1 VLPTNHIRSTDH
13 VILTP
18 LEDHLQPDTSEGNLV
33 SEIETFLS
41 HLDDSSTSKTNDL
54 EINFEN
60 PDDLLMEFLITNK
73 EPSEVTVPVNQEIR
87 IDSSLTLDLKIVTK
101 NPSPKTQMKSKP
113 KTNLQR
119 VHDYRKR
126 KKNEEILRNQELKD
140 LKIKNSDLKVKFGLL
155 ENEVRKRKKI
165 MFKKFKSNNYKC

>member
-73 EPSEVTVPVNQEIR
+73 EPSEVTVPVNQEIK
-87 IDSSLTLDLKIVTK
+87 IDGDVTLDLIEDFDLSLIKFD
-101 NPSPKTQMKSKP
+101 SKEVM
-113 KTNLQR
+113 TMTSEAQ
-119 VHDYRKR
+119 YRR
-126 KKNEEILRNQELKD
+126 RW
-140 LKIKNSDLKVKFGLL
+140 SD
-155 ENEVRKRKKI
+155 
-165 MFKKFKSNNYKC
+165 